1 MHKLA
6 IVNSLNSGGGGG
18 SNGTSMQTNGTANRP
33 ASVSLV
39 SLPLHG
45 GVVGGNGGGI
55 GGGSGNLVGGVSGVI
70 SGGSKS
76 VNTSPSNSSIQ
87 L

>member
-6 IVNSLNSGGGGG
+6 IVNSLNNSNGGGQ
-18 SNGTSMQTNGTANRP
+18 SNGSRP

-45 GVVGGNGGGI
+45 GGGTT
-55 GGGSGNLVGGVSGVI
+55 GNA
-70 SGGSKS
+70 GGSKS
-76 VNTSPSNSSIQ
+76 VNTSPSNSSKS
-87 L
+87 